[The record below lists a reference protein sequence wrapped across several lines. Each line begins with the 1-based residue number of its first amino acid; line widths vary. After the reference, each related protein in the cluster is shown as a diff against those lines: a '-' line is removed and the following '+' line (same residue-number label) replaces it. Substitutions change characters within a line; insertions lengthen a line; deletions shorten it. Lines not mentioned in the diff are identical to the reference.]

1 VSDRRVSIATGAGSD
16 PFDGAEPFDGADP
29 NDPCDPNGD
38 GVDPCTAAGV
48 DPKDPCDGV
57 DVCAGVDPCDGV
69 DIVDGA
75 DTIGAPSPSDGNGV
89 RPVSM
94 AGGDSVDPVGGVGM
108 VDGIGAAG
116 ECAGDAGA
124 RPSEFP
130 LRLPNK
136 RTIPQQFQA
145 ACFKFWSPGL
155 RPPASSSGHQA

>member
-1 VSDRRVSIATGAGSD
+1 
-16 PFDGAEPFDGADP
+16 
-29 NDPCDPNGD
+29 DPNGD
-38 GVDPCTAAGV
+38 GVDPCTAVDPCAGV
-48 DPKDPCDGV
+48 DPKDPCDGA

-75 DTIGAPSPSDGNGV
+75 DTIGAPSPPDGTGV

-94 AGGDSVDPVGGVGM
+94 ASGDSVDPVGGVGM

-145 ACFKFWSPGL
+145 ACFNSRSLHQVRAFQVRFIKS
-155 RPPASSSGHQA
+155 RPPRPFVSSSLL